1 MRRWIPTAGLLALAA
16 LSGCGGASKPVAIS
30 GTVSHGGEKM
40 TWSGE
45 GGTLLV
51 IFMPDDPANS
61 ARYTAHETDL
71 ATATYKIAA
80 IPPGRYKV
88 AVQQFYPSAKT
99 DFNDALG
106 GRYDPGH
113 TDLVVEV
120 THDGQKLDIDVPKSA
135 KGEDKG
141 GEGKGGR
148 KKGEPKDDVK
158 GDKKGD

>member
-1 MRRWIPTAGLLALAA
+1 MRRWIPAAGLLAVAA
-16 LSGCGGASKPVAIS
+16 LAGCGGTAKPVAIS

-40 TWSGE
+40 TWSDA

-51 IFMPDDPANS
+51 VFMPEDPSNT

-99 DFNDALG
+99 NFNDALG

-113 TDLVVEV
+113 TDLTAEV
-120 THDGQKLDIDVPKSA
+120 THDGQVVNIDVPKA
-135 KGEDKG
+135 KDA
-141 GEGKGGR
+141 GEGKAGGR
-148 KKGEPKDDVK
+148 NKGEPKDDTK
-158 GDKKGD
+158 GD